1 MGRTLFSFR
10 VIAGVAV
17 SLLLAACT
25 THDQP
30 TPALSGPSG
39 LGTSLTVTVSPDTL
53 NQDGVSQ
60 SLVQIAAFDNNGQPL
75 RNVSMR
81 AEIRVGGVATDFG
94 RLSAKSLVTDGS
106 GKTSVVYTAPAPVVG
121 VQSEMLVDIAVT
133 PSETDFANA
142 TPRFVTI
149 HLVPTGVVG
158 PPASLFV
165 PDFAQQGTTTV
176 GTPAVFTATFSGTDP
191 KAQVVS
197 FGWNFGDGS
206 TGSGVTAAHTY
217 NNIGTYLVT
226 LTLVDSLGR
235 SSSVSKSVTVGQ
247 GLVPTAL
254 IAPPSPSPFVV
265 GQAINFNG
273 AGSTAEPGHK
283 IVDYSWNFGDGSF
296 GSGSV
301 AQHTYTTPGVY
312 TVTLIVTD
320 DVGRKSILATT
331 PPVEVK

>member
-1 MGRTLFSFR
+1 M
-10 VIAGVAV
+10 
-17 SLLLAACT
+17 
-25 THDQP
+25 
-30 TPALSGPSG
+30 
-39 LGTSLTVTVSPDTL
+39 
-53 NQDGVSQ
+53 
-60 SLVQIAAFDNNGQPL
+60 
-75 RNVSMR
+75 
-81 AEIRVGGVATDFG
+81 
-94 RLSAKSLVTDGS
+94 
-106 GKTSVVYTAPAPVVG
+106 G

-142 TPRFVTI
+142 TTRFVTI
-149 HLVPTGVVG
+149 HLVPTGVVS

-165 PDFAQQGTTTV
+165 PDFAQQGTATV

-197 FGWNFGDGS
+197 LGWDFGDGA
-206 TGSGVTAAHTY
+206 TGSGVTASHTY
-217 NNIGTYLVT
+217 NDVGTYLVT

-235 SSSVSKSVTVGQ
+235 SSSVSKGVTVGQ

-265 GQAINFNG
+265 GQTINFNG
-273 AGSTAEPGHK
+273 SGSTAEAGHK

-301 AQHTYTTPGVY
+301 AQHTYRAPGLY

-320 DVGRKSILATT
+320 DVGRKSTNPVST
-331 PPVEVK
+331 PVDVK